1 MTIGIQPNMASS
13 HINQIKNENNLT
25 SFVGYQPKSSQLQRD
40 DYYDE
45 EELDQ
50 GLNELECNLLGERA
64 PTSASK
70 SSAINTNNA
79 AFGKNA
85 NFSTRVQNDITRS
98 EKKSEK
104 RPNYYGRDD
113 RATSEQVLD
122 PRTRLILFKLLSSGY
137 MSEIDGKHSLSLVY
151 ILYCLIPIDTLYVY
165 TVLYIHC
172 TTLKHMCTS
181 LHYTEQY

>member
-1 MTIGIQPNMASS
+1 MTVSIQPSMASS
-13 HINQIKNENNLT
+13 QINQIKNENNLT
-25 SFVGYQPKSSQLQRD
+25 SFVGYQPKSSQSQRSD

-70 SSAINTNNA
+70 SSSINTNNA
-79 AFGKNA
+79 TFGKNVNFSTFGKNV

-137 MSEIDGKHSLSLVY
+137 MSEIDGKLPLSRSHSY
-151 ILYCLIPIDTLYVY
+151 ILFCTYFYIY
-165 TVLYIHC
+165 T
-172 TTLKHMCTS
+172 
-181 LHYTEQY
+181 